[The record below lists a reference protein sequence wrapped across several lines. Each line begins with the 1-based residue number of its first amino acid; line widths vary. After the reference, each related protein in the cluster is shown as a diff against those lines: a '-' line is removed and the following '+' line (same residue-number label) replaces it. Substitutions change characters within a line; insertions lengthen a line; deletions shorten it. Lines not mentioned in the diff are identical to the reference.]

1 MKKVLE
7 AERALSAEK
16 ARGFEMANE
25 SCGKTREQKKKKKL
39 PVYKAILDNY
49 EDRILL
55 EKEKGRLR
63 REDGLFAQKLI

>member
-1 MKKVLE
+1 
-7 AERALSAEK
+7 
-16 ARGFEMANE
+16 MANE

>member
-25 SCGKTREQKKKKKL
+25 SCGKTREQKKKKKSYRSTKQFWIITKT
-39 PVYKAILDNY
+39 VSFWRKK
-49 EDRILL
+49 
-55 EKEKGRLR
+55 KEGCGGKMDCSPRS
-63 REDGLFAQKLI
+63 